1 MTSHISPGAVT
12 HPTFPAWAQLCAGK
26 HTVSNNLMA
35 DQVHTWD
42 WISLV
47 PRLGTGFTL
56 EWHMRLT
63 IWEGEEGDGWGM
75 GGHGKDEGE
84 EDEGEGRGG
93 EGRGG

>member
-1 MTSHISPGAVT
+1 MTLHISPGAVT

-35 DQVHTWD
+35 DQVHAWD

-75 GGHGKDEGE
+75 GGEWVGDGW
-84 EDEGEGRGG
+84 GMGG
-93 EGRGG
+93 G